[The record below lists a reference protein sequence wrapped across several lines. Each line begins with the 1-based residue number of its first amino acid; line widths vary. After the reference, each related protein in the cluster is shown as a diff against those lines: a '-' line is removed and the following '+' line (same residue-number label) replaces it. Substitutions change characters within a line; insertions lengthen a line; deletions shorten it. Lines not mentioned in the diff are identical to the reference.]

1 MLYGLLTVILVAPRG
16 DHAVIKA
23 GIVTS
28 SYADDDERIKIITP
42 EDVKAVLEK

>member
-16 DHAVIKA
+16 DYKA

>member
-1 MLYGLLTVILVAPRG
+1 MICYIWFTNGHTRRTTR
-16 DHAVIKA
+16 DYKA